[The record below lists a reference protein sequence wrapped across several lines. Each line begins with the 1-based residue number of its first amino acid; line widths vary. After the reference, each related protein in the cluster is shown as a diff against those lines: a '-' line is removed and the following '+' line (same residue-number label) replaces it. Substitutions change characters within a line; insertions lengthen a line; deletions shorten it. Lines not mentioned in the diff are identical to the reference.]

1 MRRSFGRTRPSV
13 ADVED
18 TPSTPADSGGA
29 LEAVDDMVEAGTAP
43 TAGMAPTAGT
53 ARAADAR
60 GGRRA
65 RPRRRSLRLVG
76 PLALVGLGATAC
88 EKPNFGYPDGVTNYS
103 PRLLNIWQGSAIAAL
118 VVGVIVWGMILYAVV
133 AFRKR
138 SDVLP
143 RQVRYNLPVEIL
155 YTVVP
160 VVIVGSMFFFT
171 ARDESKVTRLS
182 AHPDV
187 TVDVIGFR
195 WNWQF
200 KYIDPGDGLKGPNQ
214 IEVTGR
220 PGEPAV
226 LVLPQN
232 RSIRF
237 VETSPDVIH
246 SFWVPEFLFKR
257 DVVPGRVNQ
266 FELTV
271 TRTGTFIGRCAELCG
286 TDHDRMNFYV
296 KVVPQAEYDK
306 FISDRLNAPVSSSSA
321 AATTTTAAATAST
334 GSGQ

>member
-18 TPSTPADSGGA
+18 TPTTPADSGSAGGVA
-29 LEAVDDMVEAGTAP
+29 NDAVEAVGTVGAHE
-43 TAGMAPTAGT
+43 
-53 ARAADAR
+53 R
-60 GGRRA
+60 RRA
-65 RPRRRSLRLVG
+65 RPGRRPLRLVG
-76 PLALVGLGATAC
+76 TLAVVGIAATAC
-88 EKPNFGYPDGVTNYS
+88 DKPNFGYPDGVTNHT

-118 VVGVIVWGMILYAVV
+118 IVGVVVWGMILYAVV

-143 RQVRYNLPVEIL
+143 RQIRYNLPVEIL

-160 VVIVGSMFFFT
+160 VVIVGAMFYYT
-171 ARDESKVTRLS
+171 ARDESKITKLS

-200 KYIDPGDGLKGPNQ
+200 KYIDPGKGHTGPNQ

-237 VETSPDVIH
+237 EESSPDVIH

-271 TRTGTFIGRCAELCG
+271 TKTGTFIGRCAELCG

-296 KVVPQAEYDK
+296 KVVPQDEYDR
-306 FISDRLNAPVSSSSA
+306 FITERQNAPVPSTSGG
-321 AATTTTAAATAST
+321 TTTAAASTATTATT

>member
-13 ADVED
+13 ADVEG
-18 TPSTPADSGGA
+18 TPSTPADPGGA
-29 LEAVDDMVEAGTAP
+29 FEAVDDMVEAG
-43 TAGMAPTAGT
+43 MATTTGP
-53 ARAADAR
+53 ARAVDAR
-60 GGRRA
+60 GGRRE

-103 PRLLNIWQGSAIAAL
+103 PRLLNLWQGSAIAAL

-138 SDVLP
+138 GDVLP

-160 VVIVGSMFFFT
+160 VVIVGSIFFYT
-171 ARDESKVTRLS
+171 ARDESKVTSLS

-200 KYIDPGDGLKGPNQ
+200 KYIDPGAGLKGPNQ

-271 TRTGTFIGRCAELCG
+271 TKTGTFIGRCAELCG

-306 FISDRLNAPVSSSSA
+306 FISDRLNAPVSSSPA
-321 AATTTTAAATAST
+321 EATTTAAAGTATT

>member
-18 TPSTPADSGGA
+18 TPTTPADSGSAGGVA
-29 LEAVDDMVEAGTAP
+29 NDAVEAVGTVGAHE
-43 TAGMAPTAGT
+43 
-53 ARAADAR
+53 R
-60 GGRRA
+60 RRA
-65 RPRRRSLRLVG
+65 RPGRRPLRLVG
-76 PLALVGLGATAC
+76 TLAVVGIAATAC
-88 EKPNFGYPDGVTNYS
+88 DKPNFGYPDGVTNHT

-118 VVGVIVWGMILYAVV
+118 IVGVVVWGMILYAVV

-143 RQVRYNLPVEIL
+143 RQIRYNLPVEIL

-160 VVIVGSMFFFT
+160 VVIVGAMFYYT
-171 ARDESKVTRLS
+171 ARDESKITKLS

-200 KYIDPGDGLKGPNQ
+200 KYLDPGAGHKGPNQ

-237 VETSPDVIH
+237 EESSPDVIH

-271 TRTGTFIGRCAELCG
+271 TKTGTFIGRCAELCG

-296 KVVPQAEYDK
+296 KVVPQDEYDR
-306 FISDRLNAPVSSSSA
+306 FISERQNAPVPSTSGG
-321 AATTTTAAATAST
+321 TTTAAASTATTATT